1 LIATLKKSIIKKDD
15 VQSEANKKKEV
26 VCSAIKLVLALK
38 DHDVSGNYPNIGAIF
53 LFLILYLI
61 IRKTQKV
68 GGAPLG
74 NPPERSL

>member
-38 DHDVSGNYPNIGAIF
+38 DHDVSGKHKKLEELLSGIRQSVHF
-53 LFLILYLI
+53 KKILEALRHEDTRALQYS
-61 IRKTQKV
+61 Q
-68 GGAPLG
+68 
-74 NPPERSL
+74 